1 MNGGTGERPAVG
13 ECEAAVRAMYD
24 YLDSRLAAP
33 DATRVSS
40 HLETCRACAA
50 HYTFARRLLDQLP
63 AALPLTD
70 APQEL
75 RLRITSALSSA
86 GYAPAS
92 TRGGN
97 SL

>member
-1 MNGGTGERPAVG
+1 MSGAMGDRPAAI

-24 YLDSRLAAP
+24 YLDSRLDALA
-33 DATRVSS
+33 ATRVTS

-50 HYTFARRLLDQLP
+50 HYTFARRLLDHLP
-63 AALPLTD
+63 AAVPVTD
-70 APQEL
+70 VPQEL
-75 RLRITSALSSA
+75 RHRITSALTAA
-86 GYAPAS
+86 GYVPAS